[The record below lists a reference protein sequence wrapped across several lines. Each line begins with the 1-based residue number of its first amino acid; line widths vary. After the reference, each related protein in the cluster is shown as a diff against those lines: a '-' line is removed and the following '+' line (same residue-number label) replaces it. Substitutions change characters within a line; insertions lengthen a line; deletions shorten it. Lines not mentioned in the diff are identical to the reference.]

1 MRLRVSGQLGRVF
14 TRVAAG
20 IIVVGAAAAAA
31 AQTTVTLNQ
40 PATHVVSATVRGGTY
55 ANKNDQSRLAT
66 RAADDPDFE
75 RRALVKFDTQNTI
88 PAGSTVTSA
97 KLTVT
102 VKGGSAD
109 ATRTVGAYQVRTS
122 WNETQVTWNHR
133 RSTESWTTK
142 GGDLGSRIATA
153 NVGNAAGTRVTFD
166 VTPLVKAAVTG
177 ALGASRYT
185 RIALV
190 DEDGST
196 SESYRE
202 YFTPTDINTAH
213 RPVLTVTYT
222 PPSASQP
229 TAPAPTP
236 SGSSSTLHVL
246 HWNTHHGG
254 VGSDGKWDPYRL
266 TKWIAKLNPDIVSL
280 NEVERY
286 TGWGNTDEP
295 ALIASLMKQYTGRTW
310 YYKFQTLAGG
320 SNGIG
325 VMVMSRFPIVAAS
338 PKMLVGSRS
347 AVDIAI
353 DVNGRTVNFTSTHLH
368 PDSSSYRLQ
377 EIAEIKSWESGLA
390 EQRIVAGDFNATY
403 TSTENATVKQSYYDS
418 WAVAQA
424 NGTAVAYPGNT
435 AGNTRNGRIDFI
447 YYSHGSS
454 ALVMKGS
461 QVFDTRDANGVMPSD
476 HRPLMTT
483 FVVK

>member
-20 IIVVGAAAAAA
+20 IVVVGAAAAAS

-55 ANKNDQSRLAT
+55 ANKNDQSLLAT
-66 RAADDPDFE
+66 RAADNPEYE

-109 ATRTVGAYQVRTS
+109 ATRTVGVYQVRTS

-153 NVGNAAGTRVTFD
+153 NVGNAAGTKVTFD
-166 VTPLVKAAVTG
+166 VTSLVKEAIAG
-177 ALGASRYT
+177 SLGASRYT

-196 SESYRE
+196 NESYRE

-222 PPSASQP
+222 PPSGSQP
-229 TAPAPTP
+229 PAPAPALRDP
-236 SGSSSTLHVL
+236 RGVSRRCRRRSGP
-246 HWNTHHGG
+246 HG
-254 VGSDGKWDPYRL
+254 P
-266 TKWIAKLNPDIVSL
+266 
-280 NEVERY
+280 
-286 TGWGNTDEP
+286 
-295 ALIASLMKQYTGRTW
+295 
-310 YYKFQTLAGG
+310 
-320 SNGIG
+320 
-325 VMVMSRFPIVAAS
+325 
-338 PKMLVGSRS
+338 RS
-347 AVDIAI
+347 ASA
-353 DVNGRTVNFTSTHLH
+353 GRPTPRRS
-368 PDSSSYRLQ
+368 R
-377 EIAEIKSWESGLA
+377 
-390 EQRIVAGDFNATY
+390 R
-403 TSTENATVKQSYYDS
+403 
-418 WAVAQA
+418 
-424 NGTAVAYPGNT
+424 
-435 AGNTRNGRIDFI
+435 GRPR
-447 YYSHGSS
+447 G
-454 ALVMKGS
+454 
-461 QVFDTRDANGVMPSD
+461 
-476 HRPLMTT
+476 
-483 FVVK
+483 